1 MEKSNATIVLAVL
14 CLIITIF
21 SWLSNPEQI
30 FTNYG
35 YSTENLLSGKY
46 YVLITSIFLHSDFN
60 HLLSN
65 LLALLVFGL
74 ALEEEI
80 GSKKF
85 LILFFSGALLGDLL
99 SSLIYSSTQISIG
112 ASAGIF
118 SIMAAAILIKPI
130 KIEVFVPIPLGVIGI
145 GYLIYALIGL
155 IANYPPYVAHIAHM
169 GGIFV
174 GLFYGF
180 KVRGSKNALKI
191 LIALFLLFLFIPFI
205 WNFWVLIVNSILSIF
220 S

>member
-130 KIEVFVPIPLGVIGI
+130 KIEVFVPIPLGIIGI
-145 GYLIYALIGL
+145 GYLISAIIGL

-169 GGIFV
+169 GGIFI

-180 KVRGSKNALKI
+180 KVRGSKNALRI

>member
-99 SSLIYSSTQISIG
+99 SSLIYSPTQISIG

-169 GGIFV
+169 GGIFI

>member
-1 MEKSNATIVLAVL
+1 MVRNKATIILAVL
-14 CLIITIF
+14 CIIITIF
-21 SWLSNPEQI
+21 AWTSNTKQI
-30 FTNYG
+30 FNNYG

-46 YVLITSIFLHSDFN
+46 YVPITSIFLHSDLN
-60 HLLSN
+60 HLLLN
-65 LLALLVFGL
+65 LLVLLVFGL

-80 GSKKF
+80 GPKKF
-85 LILFFSGALLGDLL
+85 LILFFSGAFLGDLL

-130 KIEVFVPIPLGVIGI
+130 KIEVFVPIPLGLIGI
-145 GYLIYALIGL
+145 GYLISAIIGL

-169 GGIFV
+169 GGIFA

-180 KVRGSKNALKI
+180 KVRGSWSALKI
-191 LIALFLLFLFIPFI
+191 LIVFFLLFLLFPFI
-205 WNFWVLIVNSILSIF
+205 WNFWVLITKVILGIF

>member
-35 YSTENLLSGKY
+35 YSTENLFSGKY

-99 SSLIYSSTQISIG
+99 SSLIYSPTQISIG

-169 GGIFV
+169 GGIFI